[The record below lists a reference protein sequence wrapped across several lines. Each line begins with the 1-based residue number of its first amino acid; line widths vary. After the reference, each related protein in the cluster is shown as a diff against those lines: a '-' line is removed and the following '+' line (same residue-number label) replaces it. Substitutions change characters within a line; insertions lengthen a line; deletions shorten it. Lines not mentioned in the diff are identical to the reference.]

1 MATRTS
7 AATNSILL
15 SAFCLDVACAVNEDI
30 AGAADLP
37 DAAETVTAAAD
48 AAAVAAAVAVVVV
61 STAAAFFFFG
71 AGAAA
76 SAAASFAAAEDAAGT
91 PHVRGSARRGR
102 RDGRFPSRRGH
113 RGGGGR
119 RPLSLMV
126 ERGLHAGRDGDA
138 IKKAVGDN
146 RGHSRAIGG
155 CNLHVGREED
165 AVELGAL

>member
-76 SAAASFAAAEDAAGT
+76 SAAASSAAAEDAAGT
-91 PHVRGSARRGR
+91 PARPRGVGAETGVFPRG
-102 RDGRFPSRRGH
+102 
-113 RGGGGR
+113 
-119 RPLSLMV
+119 
-126 ERGLHAGRDGDA
+126 
-138 IKKAVGDN
+138 VGI
-146 RGHSRAIGG
+146 A
-155 CNLHVGREED
+155 
-165 AVELGAL
+165 AVEAAAL